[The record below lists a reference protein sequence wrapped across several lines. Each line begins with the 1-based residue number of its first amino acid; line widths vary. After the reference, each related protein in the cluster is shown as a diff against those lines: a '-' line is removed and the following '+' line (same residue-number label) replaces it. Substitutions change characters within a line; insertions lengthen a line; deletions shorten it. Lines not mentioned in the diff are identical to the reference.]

1 MSLNSI
7 PVNFHFC
14 LYQGPKLK
22 EETIRKLISLGINP
36 NTVSSEAQA
45 QSLISQIENTQAV
58 KETTNESSSKNTLT
72 AEENL
77 KKKKENE
84 VAIFQMFEMDAN
96 INKLLFKL

>member
-1 MSLNSI
+1 MSLNSV
-7 PVNFHFC
+7 PASFYFC
-14 LYQGPKLK
+14 LYSGPKLK

-45 QSLISQIENTQAV
+45 QNLIAQIENTQAV
-58 KETTNESSSKNTLT
+58 KETNESSSKGTLT

-77 KKKKENE
+77 KKKKDNE

>member
-14 LYQGPKLK
+14 LYHGPKLK

-36 NTVSSEAQA
+36 NTVTSEAQA
-45 QSLISQIENTQAV
+45 QSLISQIEKTQAV
-58 KETTNESSSKNTLT
+58 KETTNESSSKNTLSS
-72 AEENL
+72 EHDFE
-77 KKKKENE
+77 KYKENE
-84 VAIFQMFEMDAN
+84 VAIFNMFELDAN